1 MMAFSAMDD
10 DEYERLSDV
19 DVDIDKDEDEDED
32 RRSSSSSFEEYANIL
47 ARDNDDTV
55 DAMPPSL
62 AAAKRGGGLRCDE
75 SGSKMGGRVRIVLVG
90 AVPIASVWLRLG
102 SLTSDWSARR
112 PCRVIHTK

>member
-1 MMAFSAMDD
+1 MDD

-19 DVDIDKDEDEDED
+19 DVDIDKDEDED
-32 RRSSSSSFEEYANIL
+32 RRSSSSSFEEYTNIL

-75 SGSKMGGRVRIVLVG
+75 SGSKNGGSG
-90 AVPIASVWLRLG
+90 AYCTRRHPTKQVPRRHKNILSAAQINL
-102 SLTSDWSARR
+102 SARR
-112 PCRVIHTK
+112 